1 MCPSVSNLST
11 CLERHTIPQKK
22 RPERHTE
29 MTKCPKDGAAWSR
42 PEPLA
47 AGPRPAGGTSTW
59 TRPLSSDTQVP
70 TRHFHKDKVD
80 SEPTARL
87 TPSLSL
93 RRPVDSRRRQRR
105 RHRPA
110 LGAEAFVGIFAGDG
124 HSPGIPIPSLPFL
137 LFKTE
142 RQTLTTIWLFDAYY
156 LRTF

>member
-1 MCPSVSNLST
+1 MSWKAHNSPK
-11 CLERHTIPQKK
+11 KK

-59 TRPLSSDTQVP
+59 TRPPSSDTQVP

-87 TPSLSL
+87 TLSLSPTTGGLPPPSAPPSPPCARCRGL
-93 RRPVDSRRRQRR
+93 RRYLRRRR
-105 RHRPA
+105 A
-110 LGAEAFVGIFAGDG
+110 LTRYSHPF
-124 HSPGIPIPSLPFL
+124 SSLPAIQN
-137 LFKTE
+137 
-142 RQTLTTIWLFDAYY
+142 RAPNPNYY
-156 LRTF
+156 LAIWCLLPSNILNK